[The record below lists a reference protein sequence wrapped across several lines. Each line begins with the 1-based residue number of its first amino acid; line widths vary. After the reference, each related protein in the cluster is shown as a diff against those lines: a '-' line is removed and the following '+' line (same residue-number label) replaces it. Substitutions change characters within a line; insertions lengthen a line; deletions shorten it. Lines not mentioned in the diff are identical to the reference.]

1 MMVAS
6 STTLVYIK
14 RSWPSKHQST
24 TNITMVYIKFDT
36 GSRAKGYATS
46 ASDNDY
52 VIVTKCSEEDF
63 MLFLDNRNKLV
74 NRHKN
79 EEGSDCTY
87 VDLFSALMGIYKG
100 TFYYLG
106 VFAKEKDFVDKNG
119 IDNNELF
126 TFVRELTALRMPAIV
141 KTMCLNY
148 NIKKMKTKH
157 AAQKK
162 PKKPEDKI
170 DDEEDFKNAP
180 SNPKNLLAAMH
191 NMAYVQRWLR
201 IRKYVEHEPLPQLLG
216 TNKERRAMYDALM
229 DKRKL
234 KKPAT
239 DEEIQFMED
248 WQETLYEQL
257 DRIPNLPERY
267 DVRKVIALYMM
278 NERGPIMPMQR
289 HITKLLYM
297 SMQQL
302 SRSVS
307 GPLWR
312 QEVHLQEKLDGCN
325 FRVIVDKGVITYG
338 SKNTYRVLNDFMGYH
353 AIRTQLEACARRLAV
368 ILKCNSFVVYGE
380 LVGWQDDKRTKPLN
394 DISYVGQKEK
404 LKYYAY
410 EIVCCSE
417 PELDKECTTENV
429 EFTLAQQ
436 LLAQAQ
442 FDIIP
447 YESCQFETFA
457 GSEIKYRS
465 LLFPEHGEELVEG
478 YILRCNG
485 LKFKVKKEYDLKNLS
500 ESNATNVL
508 TKEFIEQAV
517 PWPINEKN
525 FTEAAMLCY
534 KAVLPYNE
542 TNPLPPSKI
551 FGKIFGMLCEQ
562 SKLLHKDFKTKLNEF
577 LSAVNN
583 NSV

>member
-1 MMVAS
+1 
-6 STTLVYIK
+6 
-14 RSWPSKHQST
+14 
-24 TNITMVYIKFDT
+24 MVYIKFDV
-36 GSRAKGYATS
+36 GSHAKGYATS

-79 EEGSDCTY
+79 EDGCDCTY
-87 VDLFSALMGIYKG
+87 VDLFNALMGIYKG
-100 TFYYLG
+100 NFYYLG
-106 VFAKEKDFVDKNG
+106 VFAKKEDFVDKNG

-126 TFVRELTALRMPAIV
+126 TFVRELSTLRMPAIA

-157 AAQKK
+157 AARK
-162 PKKPEDKI
+162 
-170 DDEEDFKNAP
+170 EDFKNSP

-201 IRKYVEHEPLPQLLG
+201 LRKYVEHEPLPQLLG
-216 TNKERRAMYDALM
+216 LNKERRAMYESLM
-229 DKRKL
+229 EKRNSQT
-234 KKPAT
+234 PAT

-248 WQETLYEQL
+248 WQENLYQQL
-257 DRIPNLPERY
+257 SHIPDLPERY

-278 NERGPIMPMQR
+278 NERGPIMPLQR

-297 SMQQL
+297 SIQQL

-312 QEVHLQEKLDGCN
+312 QVVHVQEKLDGCN
-325 FRVIVDKGVITYG
+325 FRIIVDKGVITYG
-338 SKNTYRVLNDFMGYH
+338 SKNTYRVLDDFMGYH

-368 ILKCNSFVVYGE
+368 ILKSNSFVVYGE
-380 LVGWQDDKRTKPLN
+380 LVGWRDDERTKPLN
-394 DISYVGQKEK
+394 DISYVGQREK

-417 PELDKECTTENV
+417 PELDEECTTEDV
-429 EFTLAQQ
+429 EFTLTQQ
-436 LLAQAQ
+436 LLEQAQ

-485 LKFKVKKEYDLKNLS
+485 LKFKVKKEYDLKSLS

-517 PWPINEKN
+517 SWPVNENN

-562 SKLLHKDFKTKLNEF
+562 SNLLHKSFKTKLNEF